1 MEHRTENIKESYGQ
15 PAFSIAGAAPGA
27 SNAPWKTAYPNPD
40 AGVTKAHSSSH
51 GPCFS
56 IAGVIPGRP
65 ETAWRTANPD
75 PTRDVL
81 DSFGHVITKLEAELR
96 AAARTELGHR
106 PGTITLRAHRALL
119 GGAETTP

>member
-1 MEHRTENIKESYGQ
+1 MEHRTDLTPEPYGQ
-15 PAFSIAGAAPGA
+15 PVFSIAGVCPGG

-40 AGVTKAHSSSH
+40 ASVTRARSSSH

-56 IAGVIPGRP
+56 IAGVVPGRP

-81 DSFGHVITKLEAELR
+81 DAFGHVITKLEAELR
-96 AAARTELGHR
+96 AAARAELAHR
-106 PGTITLRAHRALL
+106 PGVLTLRAHRVLV
-119 GGAETTP
+119 GGADTTP